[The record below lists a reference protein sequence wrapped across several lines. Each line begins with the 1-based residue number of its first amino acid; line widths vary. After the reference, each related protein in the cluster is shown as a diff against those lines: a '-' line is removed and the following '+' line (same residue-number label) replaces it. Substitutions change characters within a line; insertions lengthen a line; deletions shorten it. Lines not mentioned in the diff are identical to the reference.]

1 MRRSELPH
9 EQKKTNLAEPL
20 ASKSWPRCTGKNF
33 SDFVKNGVFQ
43 QYRLCTAVRRALH
56 ERLVWDELTYAAGF
70 CINLR
75 QHLCR
80 KCRKCRSLK
89 RLHAELLQ
97 TRKMS
102 LKSGQP

>member
-43 QYRLCTAVRRALH
+43 QYRLQA
-56 ERLVWDELTYAAGF
+56 DM
-70 CINLR
+70 R
-75 QHLCR
+75 QR
-80 KCRKCRSLK
+80 NEIFDFEEVS
-89 RLHAELLQ
+89 
-97 TRKMS
+97 MS
-102 LKSGQP
+102 ASGGSA